1 MSGAKLPVPAND
13 APTRAGVFERA
24 LANLSAAWSAIAGS
38 RAEEAAGAGERQR
51 WLKRMRDCLE
61 APGGE
66 VSARAR
72 TAALG
77 HDFLAL
83 GPAAR
88 ETFLRVLAESFDPDP
103 QALARASGDYLSAA
117 TPEAKRAARGALA
130 QALESP
136 RLKLFTRFN
145 ALPQGVK
152 FLVDLRATLIDL
164 AARDVAFAPALDDLS
179 ELLRRWF
186 DVGFLE
192 LRRIDWNTPAALLEK
207 LIAYEAVHEIAD
219 WDDLKNRLD
228 SDRRCFA
235 FFHPRMADEPLI
247 FVEVALT
254 DGIAASIQQ
263 LLDPAAPVL
272 DPARADTAI
281 FYSIS
286 NAQAGLVGISLGNF
300 LIKQVVERLAAEFP
314 ALRRFATLS
323 PIPGFVR
330 WLKSRPAEELLTPAE
345 RKGLP
350 KREGDQH
357 PLALIRNPDWHRN
370 ALLAER
376 LRAPLLRAAARYLTQ
391 ERRPDSVAARDSV
404 AHFHLSNGAR
414 IEQLDWLGDISAKGM
429 TQSAGLMVNY
439 LYRLPEIDTNHEAY
453 TAAGKI
459 PAAAAIRALA
469 KG

>member
-1 MSGAKLPVPAND
+1 MSGAKLPVPANE
-13 APTRAGVFERA
+13 ASAGAGILGRA
-24 LANLSAAWSAIAGS
+24 LSNLSAAWSAIAGA
-38 RAEEAAGAGERQR
+38 RAPDAAGAGERQR

-77 HDFLAL
+77 HDYLAL
-83 GPAAR
+83 AAPER
-88 ETFLRVLAESFDPDP
+88 EAFLRVLADSFDADP
-103 QALARASGDYLSAA
+103 QALARVSGDFLSAA
-117 TPEAKRAARGALA
+117 TPEAKLAARRALA

-136 RLKLFTRFN
+136 RLKLLTRFN

-152 FLVDLRATLIDL
+152 FLVDMRAALIEL
-164 AARDVAFAPALDDLS
+164 AQREAAFQPALDDLT

-254 DGIAASIQQ
+254 DGIATSIRQ

-272 DPARADTAI
+272 DPAKTDTAI

-286 NAQAGLVGISLGNF
+286 NAQAGLVGISLRNF

-314 ALRRFATLS
+314 QLKRFATLS
-323 PIPGFVR
+323 PIPGFAR
-330 WLKSRPAEELLTPAE
+330 WLKSRPAEELLTAAE

-376 LRAPLLRAAARYLTQ
+376 LRAPLTRAAARYLMR
-391 ERRPDSVAARDSV
+391 EKRKDGAAALDPV

-414 IEQLDWLGDISAKGM
+414 IEQLDWLGDLSPKGM
-429 TQSAGLMVNY
+429 AQSAGLMVNY
-439 LYRLPEIDTNHEAY
+439 LYRLAEIDANHEAY
-453 TAAGKI
+453 TGEGKV
-459 PAAAAIRALA
+459 PAAAPVRALA
-469 KG
+469 KA